1 MLEIKEDTKTLVMD
15 IDSLTGMLT
24 LGAYAAKW
32 NDSSGWINTSSGIFS
47 TSAAGKKQMDKV
59 DGTTRAEDG
68 WRNQKDWTKSCGL
81 ELKERLDGNVTGL
94 MALSIK

>member
-1 MLEIKEDTKTLVMD
+1 
-15 IDSLTGMLT
+15 
-24 LGAYAAKW
+24 
-32 NDSSGWINTSSGIFS
+32 
-47 TSAAGKKQMDKV
+47 MDKV